1 MSLVIPSKE
10 VTASLT
16 LLLYIAVLATPQ
28 GPKLSEEDTV
38 PVVQLPRQ
46 SRFGR
51 NIGTLSFV
59 AMNCWPFLE
68 ACKPLIPVSPRGAIG
83 K

>member
-16 LLLYIAVLATPQ
+16 LLLLYIAVLATPQ

-51 NIGTLSFV
+51 NIGTCHL
-59 AMNCWPFLE
+59 
-68 ACKPLIPVSPRGAIG
+68 
-83 K
+83 

>member
-16 LLLYIAVLATPQ
+16 LLLHIAVVGTPQ
-28 GPKLSEEDTV
+28 GPAKLSEEDMV

-46 SRFGR
+46 SRSGR
-51 NIGTLSFV
+51 SIGTYHLQQ
-59 AMNCWPFLE
+59 
-68 ACKPLIPVSPRGAIG
+68 
-83 K
+83 

>member
-1 MSLVIPSKE
+1 MSLVILSKE

-16 LLLYIAVLATPQ
+16 LLLYIAVRGTPQ
-28 GPKLSEEDTV
+28 GPKLSEEDMV

-51 NIGTLSFV
+51 NIGTCHLQ
-59 AMNCWPFLE
+59 P
-68 ACKPLIPVSPRGAIG
+68 
-83 K
+83 

>member
-16 LLLYIAVLATPQ
+16 LLFHIVVVGTPQ
-28 GPKLSEEDTV
+28 GPKLSEEEMV

-46 SRFGR
+46 SRSGR
-51 NIGTLSFV
+51 SIGTYHLQQ
-59 AMNCWPFLE
+59 
-68 ACKPLIPVSPRGAIG
+68 
-83 K
+83 